1 MTSPRSRR
9 ICAAGAQLLALLVAV
24 NPATARMLGIVGY
37 SGKSNGLFCG
47 NGGFGCHAMGTGA
60 TPPLVRFEGPTQ
72 VDPGQ
77 EVTYRFVVTSQAP
90 EVQIQA
96 GFNVAASAGE
106 LQAVDGQQEK
116 LLRPPG
122 GQAAELTHTGPKD
135 IDQNNEASWEFIWIA
150 PATASEYVLFG
161 AGNSVDASTTVEGDA
176 AALTTI
182 MIAVGEVQ
190 PTATPTA
197 TPTVTPSNTPTATPG
212 GASCPGDCNGDG
224 EVSIGE
230 LISGVNISLG
240 AAEVDVCHACD
251 TNGDGDVSINELI
264 AAVTRALNGC

>member
-9 ICAAGAQLLALLVAV
+9 ICAAGAQLLALLIAV
-24 NPATARMLGIVGY
+24 NPAAARMLGIVGY

-60 TPPLVRFEGPTQ
+60 TAPLVRFEGPMQ

-106 LQAVDGQQEK
+106 LQVVDGQQEK

-150 PATASEYVLFG
+150 PATAGEYVLFG
-161 AGNSVDASTTVEGDA
+161 AGNSVDASTTVDGDA

-182 MIAVGEVQ
+182 MIAVGDVQ
-190 PTATPTA
+190 PTA
-197 TPTVTPSNTPTATPG
+197 TPTVTPTATPE
-212 GASCPGDCNGDG
+212 AACPGDCNGDG

-240 AAEVDVCHACD
+240 AAAVETCRACD
-251 TNGDGDVSINELI
+251 TDGDGDVSIAELI